1 MIKYDFTGK
10 RILVTGASSGI
21 GASVCRILKDS
32 GAEIIMVAKNADKLE
47 KKAEELDIPYYYAA
61 DLSDIYSIEKQTE
74 QIIRD
79 RGPLDGFVH
88 SAGVGTVRPIKM
100 CTYDFMKSVMDVNFF
115 SFVEIIRIV
124 TKKKNYTPGM
134 SIVGIS
140 SVASLEGNQS
150 KTAYCASKAAMDSAI
165 RCLTKELS
173 PKGIRVNSVM
183 PGITRTEIMDR
194 ILDEGEGS
202 EDLKSIFQR
211 QYRGICEPDNV
222 AATVAFLLSEESNY
236 TTGASIAVDS
246 GRLSS

>member
-165 RCLTKELS
+165 RCLAKELS

>member
-124 TKKKNYTPGM
+124 TKKKN
-134 SIVGIS
+134 
-140 SVASLEGNQS
+140 
-150 KTAYCASKAAMDSAI
+150 
-165 RCLTKELS
+165 
-173 PKGIRVNSVM
+173 
-183 PGITRTEIMDR
+183 
-194 ILDEGEGS
+194 
-202 EDLKSIFQR
+202 F
-211 QYRGICEPDNV
+211 
-222 AATVAFLLSEESNY
+222 
-236 TTGASIAVDS
+236 
-246 GRLSS
+246 